1 MDGGTLM
8 NERRARQQANEALAA
23 LGRTYHN
30 GLPIAEIDQ
39 ILTNAGLREMEDGI
53 YCGDNGRTIEQ
64 VGDRTWLSL
73 SWHRMEESRRFEIVA
88 YVS

>member
-1 MDGGTLM
+1 M

-23 LGRTYHN
+23 LGRTYHQ
-30 GLPIAEIDQ
+30 GLPITEIDE
-39 ILTNAGLREMEDGI
+39 ILTSAGFRKMEDGV
-53 YCGDNGRTIEQ
+53 YCGDEGRSHEQ
-64 VGDRTWLSL
+64 IGDRTWLSL